1 MTATIDRSPADTFD
15 AASLVA
21 LERYPID
28 DPASVRYREVVA
40 RGRRDLAAN
49 GALALAGF
57 ITPAGLALAGFIT
70 PAGLERLQA
79 EAAKLVPRS
88 QFSAKQE
95 SPYGLTADDDVPQD
109 HPYRIN
115 ATSQRHC
122 AAHHKMPGTALD
134 TLYRWPPVRRLVA
147 DLVAKPKLY
156 LHEDPSNALVL
167 MIYKTGDRL
176 AWHFDRAQYSNII
189 ELQASEAGGVFE
201 YVPGLRSADDECFD
215 DVRAVLAGERP
226 RVVQSRTKPGAFT
239 MIAGNFALHRVTP
252 IEGATPRISLVL
264 SYEEKPGVKL
274 DVATRRFFFGQ
285 DAPDDV

>member
-1 MTATIDRSPADTFD
+1 MTTTIDRSPTDAID
-15 AASLVA
+15 AASLID

-28 DPASVRYREVVA
+28 DPDSARYRAVVA

-49 GALALAGF
+49 GALALEGF
-57 ITPAGLALAGFIT
+57 ITA
-70 PAGLERLQA
+70 AGLERLQA
-79 EAAKLVPRS
+79 EAASLVPQS

-95 SPYGLTADDDVPQD
+95 SPYGLTDDDDVPQD
-109 HPYRIN
+109 HPYRIKG
-115 ATSQRHC
+115 TSQRHC

-134 TLYRWPPVRRLVA
+134 ALYRWPPVRRLVA
-147 DLVAKPKLY
+147 GLMAKPELF

-167 MIYKTGDRL
+167 MIYQTGDQL

-189 ELQASEAGGVFE
+189 ELQASEAGGAFE

-215 DVRAVLAGERP
+215 DVRAVLAGERS
-226 RVVQSRTKPGAFT
+226 RVVRPRTKPGAFT
-239 MIAGNFALHRVTP
+239 MIEGSFAMHHVTP

-264 SYEEKPGVKL
+264 SYEEKPGVRL
-274 DVATRRFFFGQ
+274 DVATRRFFFGE

>member
-15 AASLVA
+15 AASLVD

-57 ITPAGLALAGFIT
+57 ITA
-70 PAGLERLQA
+70 AGLERLQA
-79 EAAKLVPRS
+79 EAAKLVPQS

-109 HPYRIN
+109 HPYRIKG
-115 ATSQRHC
+115 TSQRHC
-122 AAHHKMPGTALD
+122 AAHHVMPGTALD
-134 TLYRWPPVRRLVA
+134 ALYRWPPVRRLVA

-201 YVPGLRSADDECFD
+201 YVPGLRKPDDECFD

-239 MIAGNFALHRVTP
+239 MIAGKFALHRVTP

-285 DAPDDV
+285 DAPDDP